1 MSFFR
6 ALFGPSK
13 EQVWTELAHEVE
25 GRFLEGGLFSAD
37 AVQVRAGDWIIT
49 LDTYTVS
56 TGQSSQT
63 YTRLRAPYVN
73 PERFHFRIYRS
84 SMFSGLGKLFGMQDI
99 EVGHEVFDRDF
110 VIQGTS
116 ARRVRGL
123 FENSKIR
130 ALIQQQ
136 PRIDLRVKDDEGWF
150 QGKFPDGVDELC
162 FVCGGVIKDLTQLRG
177 LFELFAEVLNQL
189 CHEGKAYDDD
199 VDLHIERLKGPGGR
213 IESKLLLWEGDEP
226 RRHAAEALGHLGD
239 SKAVPVLASVLRD
252 VDPEVRAK
260 AIAALA
266 SIAHHKAVR
275 PLIPLLGD
283 TLEVDG
289 QRIRDRAA
297 DALRNMSEHLVVDA
311 VLEAFE
317 GRYELLQAYDGDH
330 GGSIMLAL
338 TEALGGFSSGHAARA
353 LAGMHAVEALPRL
366 RETLRRLGKRSA
378 DGQAIMEAIETLES
392 RASLPRPADS
402 VAASVETLP
411 RAAEEPSAD
420 MSRLPKASGGD
431 DPE

>member
-1 MSFFR
+1 VSFFR
-6 ALFGPSK
+6 SLFGPSK
-13 EQVWTELAHEVE
+13 EQVWTQLAHEVE
-25 GRFLEGGLFSAD
+25 GRFLSGGLFSAD

-49 LDTYTVS
+49 LDTYTVR
-56 TGQSSQT
+56 TGKASQAF
-63 YTRLRAPYVN
+63 TRLRAPYVN

-110 VIQGTS
+110 IIQGTS
-116 ARRVRGL
+116 APRVHGL
-123 FENSKIR
+123 FGNAKIR
-130 ALIQQQ
+130 ALIQKQ

-150 QGKFPDGVDELC
+150 QDKFPGGVDELY
-162 FVCGGVIKDLTQLRG
+162 FACGGVIKDMDQLRG

-189 CHEGKAYDDD
+189 CHEGKAYEDD

-226 RRHAAEALGHLGD
+226 RRQAAEALGHLGD
-239 SKAVPVLASVLRD
+239 AKAVPVLASVLRD

-266 SIAHHKAVR
+266 RISHQRGVR

-289 QRIRDRAA
+289 QRIRSRAA
-297 DALRNMSEHLVVDA
+297 DALRNMGEHGVVDA

-317 GRYELLQAYDGDH
+317 GRY
-330 GGSIMLAL
+330 
-338 TEALGGFSSGHAARA
+338 
-353 LAGMHAVEALPRL
+353 
-366 RETLRRLGKRSA
+366 
-378 DGQAIMEAIETLES
+378 
-392 RASLPRPADS
+392 
-402 VAASVETLP
+402 
-411 RAAEEPSAD
+411 
-420 MSRLPKASGGD
+420 
-431 DPE
+431 